1 MKLELGKLILTLG
14 VLLTPITV
22 SGQQSERAPATPE
35 DRLWLVQSEA
45 GEWRE
50 PTITDALLAL
60 RGESGLV
67 RPGAEAT
74 PAISILRQ
82 VHTLRSL
89 IELQAFANRLGDILL
104 LDVEYR
110 SPEYHTQVKAY
121 AALVAAMD
129 TGRSQ
134 RGRPY
139 PAGFDVLVRVYETR
153 ADRVLAGG
161 GTDPIHEAHR
171 RGSRAE
177 IRGIESALDDIY
189 YADPEGR
196 GSDYMRRLA
205 ESSTPPPPCR
215 DVGGVVSPPGSEVD
229 LSMPPCPNHS
239 LWCRAVGK
247 FMYENPGTL
256 EPPRKPPESV
266 LPNGPDG
273 ETFDRLCN
281 ERIM

>member
-1 MKLELGKLILTLG
+1 MRLQPWKLLLTVG
-14 VLLTPITV
+14 VLLAPITV
-22 SGQQSERAPATPE
+22 SCQQSERDPATPE

-50 PTITDALLAL
+50 PTIADALLAL
-60 RGESGLV
+60 RGEPGLV
-67 RPGAEAT
+67 RQGGETT

-82 VHTLRSL
+82 VHTSRSP
-89 IELQAFANRLGDILL
+89 IELQAFADRLGDILL
-104 LDVEYR
+104 LDAEYL
-110 SPEYHTQVKAY
+110 SPEYDTQVRAY

-129 TGRSQ
+129 TDRSL

-139 PAGFDVLVRVYETR
+139 PAGFDVFVRVYETR

-177 IRGIESALDDIY
+177 IRGLQSALEDIY

-196 GSDYMRRLA
+196 GRDYMRRLV

-215 DVGGVVSPPGSEVD
+215 DVGGVVRPPGSEVD

-247 FMYENPGTL
+247 FMYENSGTL
-256 EPPRKPPESV
+256 APPRKPPESV

-281 ERIM
+281 ERL